1 VPSTVLRLCGKLD
14 LKHDLCFHTP
24 SAMLFLL
31 GRCFLML
38 STVLFFFGCCF
49 HVPSTVFELERI
61 SKFIGKH
68 AELISLIKSTQM
80 LLIASSSDDECNIM
94 LLSERVLLMSDET
107 RT

>member
-1 VPSTVLRLCGKLD
+1 M
-14 LKHDLCFHTP
+14 P
-24 SAMLFLL
+24 SAVLFLL
-31 GRCFLML
+31 GRCLPML

-80 LLIASSSDDECNIM
+80 LRFGDASSSDDECNNAS
-94 LLSERVLLMSDET
+94 L
-107 RT
+107 